1 MPKDQRF
8 GQAAILPPEQLQDL
22 CNSFPVGQHKYIS
35 LVLAFSGARV
45 SEVLALQ
52 WRDIKDDYILFKSIN
67 TKTKKTRNVNL
78 HPKLKSHL
86 KDWKEK
92 YWYQF
97 PMLNQNKRHLERRAP
112 TPDCF
117 LFRGKYKNTHLTR
130 QAFDKQLRAQLD
142 YLLIEGATT
151 HSYRRTN
158 LTAAKDAGMALSD
171 IMQISGHTSLD
182 ALNKYLAPNEKEM
195 KKVVGTF
202 GF

>member
-8 GQAAILPPEQLQDL
+8 GQASILTPEQLQDL

-67 TKTKKTRNVNL
+67 TKTKKSREVVL
-78 HPKLKSHL
+78 HPKLKQHL

-97 PMLNQNKRHLERRAP
+97 PLLNKTKNNLERRAP
-112 TPDCF
+112 TSDCF
-117 LFRGKYKNTHLTR
+117 LFKGRNRNTHLTR

-151 HSYRRTN
+151 HSYRRSN

-171 IMQISGHTSLD
+171 IMQISGHSSLD
-182 ALNKYLAPNEKEM
+182 ALNKYLAPNQKEM
-195 KKVVGTF
+195 KKVVGAF

>member
-8 GQAAILPPEQLQDL
+8 GQAAILSSEQLQEL

-86 KDWKEK
+86 KEWKEK
-92 YWYQF
+92 YW
-97 PMLNQNKRHLERRAP
+97 
-112 TPDCF
+112 
-117 LFRGKYKNTHLTR
+117 
-130 QAFDKQLRAQLD
+130 
-142 YLLIEGATT
+142 
-151 HSYRRTN
+151 
-158 LTAAKDAGMALSD
+158 
-171 IMQISGHTSLD
+171 
-182 ALNKYLAPNEKEM
+182 
-195 KKVVGTF
+195 
-202 GF
+202 

>member
-8 GQAAILPPEQLQDL
+8 GQASILTPEQLQDL

-97 PMLNQNKRHLERRAP
+97 PMLNQNKRNLERRAP

-117 LFRGKYKNTHLTR
+117 LFRGRYKNTHLTR
-130 QAFDKQLRAQLD
+130 QAYDKQLRAQLD

-151 HSYRRTN
+151 HSYRRSN
-158 LTAAKDAGMALSD
+158 LTAAKDAGIALSD
-171 IMQISGHTSLD
+171 IMQISGHSSLD

-195 KKVVGTF
+195 KKVVGAF